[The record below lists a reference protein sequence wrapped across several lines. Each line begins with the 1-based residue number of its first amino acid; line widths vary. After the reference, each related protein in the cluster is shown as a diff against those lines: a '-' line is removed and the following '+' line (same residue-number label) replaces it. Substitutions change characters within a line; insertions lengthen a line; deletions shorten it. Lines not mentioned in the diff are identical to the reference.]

1 MDLSDIAVE
10 QPVPIQP
17 SAIDVT
23 DHPEIFSLYSKE
35 AIIKLAAKV
44 PLVKLYWSRSK
55 WDKLTETQRVV
66 CSTAWRSIDDETKSA
81 WEKEIEAAKAPKISA
96 VLSTDSLCNPNTN
109 IHDKARLLHLLRDPA
124 YASTWSFAHHVMNR
138 SELDD
143 KQSPPQHWNK
153 LAAAFNDYDGVTYR
167 NATIIYSSE
176 GAELCSY
183 SGMGVAYEVCHT
195 INPSSKNRPE
205 RDGEWVKKTL
215 RAFKGD
221 WSKVY
226 ERYRYQSGDQDA
238 EDPYA
243 EFAKFYA
250 GDSILMYAFVVFE
263 NDDGVVDLM
272 GKVCP
277 EDSIRDTGIYG
288 EAREKSNTST
298 ISRKRGKHG
307 QGEHSETEEKKFV
320 LRMINEKTAG
330 ETDGKLA
337 AMLTAEQDEAQ
348 LSTLVLNTPN
358 ITTTMQTDALEAL
371 AQIQLLKKKRRL
383 AREQQSYG
391 TPDPLFEWGA
401 SRESTRVDQ
410 LVERPDLTNFTSGS
424 SPGEIIPQNF

>member
-1 MDLSDIAVE
+1 MDLNDIVEEPAVTT
-10 QPVPIQP
+10 QPL
-17 SAIDVT
+17 SIDGT
-23 DHPEIFSLYSKE
+23 ENPEIFTLHSKE
-35 AIIKLAAKV
+35 AIIRLAAKV
-44 PLVKLYWSRSK
+44 SLVKLYWSRSK

-66 CSTAWRSIDDETKSA
+66 CSTAWRNLDDETKST
-81 WEKEIEAAKAPKISA
+81 WEKEIEVAKAPKISA
-96 VLSTDSLCNPNTN
+96 VPAAEPLCNPNTN
-109 IHDKARLLHLLRDPA
+109 IHDKARLIHLLRDPA
-124 YASTWSFAHHVMNR
+124 YASTWSLAHHVMNR
-138 SELDD
+138 PELDD
-143 KQSPPQHWNK
+143 KQSPPQQWNK
-153 LAAAFNDYDGVTYR
+153 LAAAFNDYEGVIYR

-183 SGMGVAYEVCHT
+183 SGMGVAYDVCSS

-250 GDSILMYAFVVFE
+250 GDSMLMYAFVVFE

-277 EDSIRDTGIYG
+277 EDSISDTGIYG
-288 EAREKSNTST
+288 EAREKCNTST
-298 ISRKRGKHG
+298 ISRKRGKHAHG
-307 QGEHSETEEKKFV
+307 GHTETSEEKKFV
-320 LRMINEKTAG
+320 LRMINEKAAS
-330 ETDGKLA
+330 EPDEKLA
-337 AMLTAEQDEAQ
+337 AILTAEQDEAQ

-358 ITTTMQTDALEAL
+358 ITSAMQTDALEAL
-371 AQIQLLKKKRRL
+371 AEIQLLKKKRRL
-383 AREQQSYG
+383 EREQKSYTIG
-391 TPDPLFEWGA
+391 DTHYIA
-401 SRESTRVDQ
+401 
-410 LVERPDLTNFTSGS
+410 
-424 SPGEIIPQNF
+424 